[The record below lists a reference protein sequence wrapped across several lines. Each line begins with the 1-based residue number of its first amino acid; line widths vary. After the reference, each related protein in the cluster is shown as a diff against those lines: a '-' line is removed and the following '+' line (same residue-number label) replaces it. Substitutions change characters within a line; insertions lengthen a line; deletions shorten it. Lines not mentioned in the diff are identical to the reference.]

1 MYRFNVVQIHVIQNI
16 YNCLQK
22 LLNTCVRIVVFPRVK
37 TLPKYFWKI
46 WFQWKRYTSYPVC
59 WNWLYSYCT
68 LQIGVQSIVIYW
80 SKKLLIIT
88 HKFLHWEIK
97 WNMMTQIILW
107 LKNAFALSY
116 ELNSNISNT
125 SYQFT
130 SQPLEFRT
138 PYFLIWSLPRIWY
151 GSLFGSISLSHLSI
165 FYKISCY
172 KSIVLLTFVS
182 RSSCRFT

>member
-1 MYRFNVVQIHVIQNI
+1 MQYNI

-22 LLNTCVRIVVFPRVK
+22 LLNTCIRIVVFPRVK

-59 WNWLYSYCT
+59 WNWLYSYWT

-80 SKKLLIIT
+80 SKTLLIIT
-88 HKFLHWEIK
+88 QKFLHWEIK

-107 LKNAFALSY
+107 LKNAFALFY
-116 ELNSNISNT
+116 ELNSNIINKT

-130 SQPLEFRT
+130 SERRWNFQYYRFSHFPNIN
-138 PYFLIWSLPRIWY
+138 IWEI
-151 GSLFGSISLSHLSI
+151 GN
-165 FYKISCY
+165 YK
-172 KSIVLLTFVS
+172 
-182 RSSCRFT
+182 